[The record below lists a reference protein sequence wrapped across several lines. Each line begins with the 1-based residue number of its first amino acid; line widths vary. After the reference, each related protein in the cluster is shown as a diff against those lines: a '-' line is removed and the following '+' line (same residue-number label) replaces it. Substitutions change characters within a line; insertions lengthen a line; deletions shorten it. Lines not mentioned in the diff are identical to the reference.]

1 MSRCV
6 DQLKR
11 AIWIVCVVIG
21 TAATVEGAAVTLA
34 WNPNPEPDVE
44 GYIVSYGT
52 SSGQYTTS
60 VPVGNTTSHT
70 ITNLFTGQT
79 YYFALQAVNASGPS
93 SYSTEVSTTLASPL
107 SVVNLTADRPSP
119 QPVGTTITFSAT
131 ANGGTPPYQFKW
143 WIVNGA
149 TQSVG
154 SNWSTNS
161 NFAWTPTVA
170 SPSYTIRV
178 WARNASSTTDAP
190 DNSAATLEM
199 TFAIT
204 SSSTNTA
211 PMVNAGADRSITLP
225 SNTTLTATV
234 SDDGQPTPPALTL
247 SWIRVSGPGTVTFSA
262 PASATT
268 TASFSAAGTYVLR
281 LTASDG
287 ALATSDDVT
296 VTVVAPT
303 GNTAPTVNAGA
314 DRSITLPGNTT
325 LSATVSDDG
334 QPTPPTLTLNW
345 TRVSGPGTVTF
356 SAPTNAT
363 TTASFSAAGIYVLRL
378 TVSDGALSRTDDV
391 TVTVNGPPVAGS
403 LVAAWGFN
411 EGIGTSLGDSSGN
424 GRTGTVTGATWTT
437 GKYGR
442 ALNFDGND
450 SVVLSDIDLTG
461 SFTVMAWMQTRSL
474 HANGCASLVMK
485 AFDYGFEICEG
496 RLYAGVGTGSNWTAH
511 PSKALTSADLNVWR
525 HVTLT
530 HDGTTLRFYIGGT
543 LVRSAAGTHTS
554 NNRLLRFGRWSSN
567 IEYWN
572 GRIDE
577 VRIYNRA
584 LTQAEVQTDMNT
596 PVGN

>member
-170 SPSYTIRV
+170 SPSYTVRV

-268 TASFSAAGTYVLR
+268 TASFSAAGT
-281 LTASDG
+281 
-287 ALATSDDVT
+287 
-296 VTVVAPT
+296 
-303 GNTAPTVNAGA
+303 
-314 DRSITLPGNTT
+314 
-325 LSATVSDDG
+325 
-334 QPTPPTLTLNW
+334 
-345 TRVSGPGTVTF
+345 
-356 SAPTNAT
+356 
-363 TTASFSAAGIYVLRL
+363 YVLRL